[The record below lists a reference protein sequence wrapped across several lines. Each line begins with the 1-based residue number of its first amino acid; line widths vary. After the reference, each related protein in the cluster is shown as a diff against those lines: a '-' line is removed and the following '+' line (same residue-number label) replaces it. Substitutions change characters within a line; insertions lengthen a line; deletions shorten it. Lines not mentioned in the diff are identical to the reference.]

1 MRFGGTDF
9 MLMIGT
15 LIALACIVL
24 VVIVGSPFLERGLM
38 YAPDPTYMKPER
50 AGLSGFHEEILE
62 TADGEELIT
71 WYSPAQRGQP
81 TLLYIHGNAGTLADR
96 AERISNY
103 QSHGRGVL
111 IMSYRGYSGST
122 GRPSE
127 RANVS
132 DAVLAYDTLRGW
144 GVEPEDIIVYGES
157 IGSGIAVQVA
167 KQRPI
172 SGLVLDAPYTSI
184 VDVAELHYPYLPGRL
199 MMRDRYE
206 TLRHL
211 KKVEAPL
218 LVIHGE
224 IDQIIPVEMGR
235 KVAASAPGPAEIVT
249 FPEAGHT
256 DHFLY
261 GSYEAINEWID
272 RRRRQSKP
280 MAEAG

>member
-1 MRFGGTDF
+1 
-9 MLMIGT
+9 MLIIGI

-24 VVIVGSPFLERGLM
+24 VVVVGAPFVERGLM

-50 AGLSGFHEEILE
+50 AGLTGFREEILE
-62 TADGEELIT
+62 TADGEEVIT
-71 WYSPAQRGQP
+71 WYTPAQRGQP
-81 TLLYIHGNAGTLADR
+81 TVLYIHGNAGTLADR
-96 AERISNY
+96 ADRISNY
-103 QSHGRGVL
+103 QAFGRGVL

-127 RANVS
+127 KANVA
-132 DAVLAYDTLRGW
+132 DAVLAYDTLRSW
-144 GVEPEDIIVYGES
+144 GTEPEDIIVYGES

-167 KQRPI
+167 AKRPV
-172 SGLVLDAPYTSI
+172 SGVVLDAPYTSI
-184 VDVAELHYPYLPGRL
+184 VDIAELHYPYLPGRL
-199 MMRDRYE
+199 MMHDRYE

-211 KKVEAPL
+211 KKVEAPV
-218 LVIHGE
+218 LVVHGE
-224 IDQIIPVEMGR
+224 LDRVIPVEMGR
-235 KVAASAPGPAEIVT
+235 KVAARAPGPSEIIT

-272 RRRRQSKP
+272 RMRRQSKP